1 MSNVKGG
8 YMDQKYI
15 DDYRDF
21 DFNLSENDT
30 LFHKR
35 YLRDIQNGEISGP
48 MTGYATID
56 EPWLKGL
63 PISADS
69 DKIPAKTMWQVLE
82 DNSKMF
88 SDKNALYYEGTYITY
103 KELIE
108 KCEYFSKCLFG
119 LGIKPG
125 DNVMICMANTPEF
138 VYAFYGLI
146 KLGAIPNLIEPRTNA
161 KRILSYIDIASSK
174 YMIMVDKCYDNIE
187 KIANE
192 STLNTIVSV
201 SPSISLPK
209 VKKFAYDVTHRGIK
223 SHGKYL
229 DYYDF
234 YKIGKNVDDVEE
246 YPYHKNQTA
255 VVVYTSGTSGVP
267 KGVCLRNETYN
278 GQNLQ
283 IKYSGFFPQ
292 PGEIFLG
299 NVPFFSAYG
308 SSSGMHN
315 ALCYGVMIY
324 LIPSPKVEKFAKY
337 IRESKCTFVMGSPK
351 HFEVLDQYLIKHP
364 NERLDYVKCLVS
376 GGDKILEP
384 HEIHM
389 NETFVQRGGPK
400 IKKGLGST
408 ENGGG
413 FTTTSSD
420 MDNKIGS
427 VGIPLAQNIVKVVDP
442 ITREELPY
450 GEIGEIEVSSLTL
463 ANGYLNNPDQTEKAF
478 YTDKNGRHWFRTA
491 DMGYIDSDG
500 VIFFATRRSHAI
512 MRPDGHTTPLLPIE
526 NVVANS
532 SYVYSCGAIGVKPD
546 DNSAGELP
554 MLFVKLNDEV
564 NLADAMKDIRK
575 LLIDN
580 IPPRERPNWIRIV
593 DEIPYTLMEKVD
605 YLALNKL
612 AQSIGSLNE
621 NIIDC
626 REISK
631 QKVKKLNIFK
641 K

>member
-1 MSNVKGG
+1 MN
-8 YMDQKYI
+8 QKDI
-15 DDYRDF
+15 DEYF
-21 DFNLSENDT
+21 SFVEHLSDEDK
-30 LFHKR
+30 LLHKN
-35 YLRDIQNGEISGP
+35 YLRDLQNGKIYGP
-48 MTGYATID
+48 MTGYASID

-63 PISADS
+63 PIDADK
-69 DKIPAKTMWQVLE
+69 DKIVPMTMWQVLKE
-82 DNSKMF
+82 NSKKHL
-88 SDKNALYYEGTYITY
+88 DKKALYYEGTYVTY
-103 KELIE
+103 QELIE
-108 KCEYFSKCLFG
+108 ECEHFARSFDC
-119 LGIKPG
+119 LGIKSG

-161 KRILSYIDIASSK
+161 KRILSYIDIANAK
-174 YMIMVDKCYDNIE
+174 YMIMVNKCYENIE
-187 KIANE
+187 KIADDSSLE
-192 STLNTIVSV
+192 IIVST
-201 SPSISLPK
+201 SPSVSLPK
-209 VKKFAYDVTHRGIK
+209 GKKILYDLVNKKVRT
-223 SHGKYL
+223 HGKYL
-229 DYYDF
+229 DYKDF
-234 YKIGKNVDDVEE
+234 YALGNAKRMIPDYRYVKDE
-246 YPYHKNQTA
+246 TA

-324 LIPSPKVEKFAKY
+324 LIPSPKIEKFAKY
-337 IRESKCTFVMGSPK
+337 IRDSKCTFVMGSPK
-351 HFEVLDQYLIKHP
+351 HFEELDRYLQKHP
-364 NERLDYVKCLVS
+364 KERLDYVKCLVS

-389 NETFVQRGGPK
+389 NKTFAERGGPK

-420 MDNKIGS
+420 LDNKIGS
-427 VGIPLAQNIVKVVDP
+427 VGIPLAQNLVKIVDP

-450 GEIGEIEVSSLTL
+450 GSVGEIEVSSITL
-463 ANGYLNNPDQTEKAF
+463 ANGYLNNPDQTFKAF
-478 YTDKNGRHWFRTA
+478 YIDDNGRRWFRTA

-500 VIFFATRRSHAI
+500 VVFFASRNSHAI

-526 NVVANS
+526 NAVAS
-532 SYVYSCGAIGVKPD
+532 SEYVHSCGAIGVKPVLD
-546 DNSAGELP
+546 SAGELP
-554 MLFVKLNDEV
+554 MLFVKLNEDV
-564 NLADAMKDIRK
+564 DYRTA
-575 LLIDN
+575 LIDIEKLIDEN
-580 IPPRERPNWIRIV
+580 IPPRERPKWIRFI

-605 YLALNKL
+605 YVKLEKL
-612 AQSIGSLNE
+612 AEEIGSLDE

-626 REISK
+626 RNIDV
-631 QKVKKLNIFK
+631 KVKKLK